1 MMKRFVSL
9 IFVFMMC
16 FCLCVCGAEASAVR
30 QWSAQ
35 KMVDEFGDPIEGSMP
50 VLQVPFSGEFSN
62 TATAGSELA
71 GYVFMYM
78 MDGYPTFSIRL
89 LEYGD
94 HPATYTSSDV
104 PEFKIKIEDTII
116 EFHPVMG
123 NPPNGDLMVYD
134 SSETLYTALY
144 NGTDVRCIAYIG
156 SSKYSF
162 TIPADGFADL
172 CGETGYITQA
182 LYFSMTDKETL
193 LGRAKEFVDAGDYGK
208 AIEYLEYLGDY
219 EGSSELLKEVVCHA
233 YYYNLGS
240 EYSIDN
246 QNAWQQF
253 FDAATAVALT
263 EEEMQEII
271 VGEWRTRDGDTYSL
285 YTEDGEYH
293 YYQKGEEK
301 AYFDDVWYTEGGR
314 MIKESKYT
322 RSEYTIYPF
331 LRNVYVFCYHQSG
344 GNVYELY
351 FRNGPL
357 Q

>member
-1 MMKRFVSL
+1 MRKFISL
-9 IFVFMMC
+9 VILFALSLG
-16 FCLCVCGAEASAVR
+16 LCVCSAETSA
-30 QWSAQ
+30 WSVQ
-35 KMVDEFGDPIEGSMP
+35 QMVDEFGDPIEESMP

-71 GYVFMYM
+71 GYIFMYM

-94 HPATYTSSDV
+94 HLATYTSSSAL
-104 PEFKIKIEDTII
+104 EFKIKIDDTII

-144 NGTDVRCIAYIG
+144 NGTDVRSIAYID

-162 TIPADGFADL
+162 TIPADSFADL
-172 CGETGYITQA
+172 CAETGYVTQA
-182 LYFSMTDKETL
+182 LYFSMTDKATL
-193 LGRAKEFVDAGDYGK
+193 LEKAREYVVNKDYAK

-219 EGSSELLKEVVCHA
+219 EGSSELLKEIVCHA

-253 FDAATAVALT
+253 FDASTAVALT
-263 EEEMQEII
+263 EEEIGQMI
-271 VGEWRTRDGDTYSL
+271 VGEWRTKDGKNYWV
-285 YTEDGEYH
+285 YTEDGKYH
-293 YYQKGEEK
+293 YYMNGEVQPASDSE
-301 AYFDDVWYTEGGR
+301 WYTEGGR
-314 MIKESKYT
+314 LIKQGKYSS
-322 RSEYTIYPF
+322 SEYTIYPF
-331 LRNVYVFCYHQSG
+331 MKNVYVFCCHQSG
-344 GNVYELY
+344 GNVYELH
-351 FRNGPL
+351 FRNGPME
-357 Q
+357 